1 MLTTH
6 FFLLSIFLFC
16 GSFVF
21 LSINAMH
28 SIIFLILAFCSAAS
42 ILILFNIEFLGLIF
56 IVIYVGA
63 IAILFLFIIM
73 MINIK
78 IEFSNQQFVNNAILI
93 SGTFL
98 FIQIFFTLYQQFDLG
113 QVRFFEFQTNFDHFS
128 NLDSL
133 GQYLFTDFLS
143 CFLIA
148 GIILLVAIIGAV
160 SLTLNYTSKRK
171 NQLVF
176 RQLSRSIFSTR
187 FIS

>member
-1 MLTTH
+1 
-6 FFLLSIFLFC
+6 
-16 GSFVF
+16 V
-21 LSINAMH
+21 
-28 SIIFLILAFCSAAS
+28 
-42 ILILFNIEFLGLIF
+42 FNIDFLGLIF

-78 IEFSNQQFVNNAILI
+78 IEFVDRQLVNNAIIIL
-93 SGTFL
+93 GTF
-98 FIQIFFTLYQQFDLG
+98 FFVQIFSKLNQLFDYG
-113 QVRFFEFQTNFDHFS
+113 QIRLLEIQTIFDSFS

-148 GIILLVAIIGAV
+148 GIILLIGIIGAV
-160 SLTLNYTSKRK
+160 SLTLNYSSGRK

-176 RQLSRSIFSTR
+176 RQLSRSISQIR